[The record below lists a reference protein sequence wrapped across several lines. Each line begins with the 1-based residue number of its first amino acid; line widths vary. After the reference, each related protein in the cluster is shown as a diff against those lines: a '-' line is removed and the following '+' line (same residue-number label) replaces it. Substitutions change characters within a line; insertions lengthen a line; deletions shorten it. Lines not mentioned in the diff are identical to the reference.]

1 MRIKISNIGKIKEA
15 NVTINGIT
23 VIAGENNTGK
33 STVGKVLYAIFN
45 SFVDVAKKVE
55 EERIDSL
62 QRSIF
67 TFLQEIS
74 GSNMGLPQVDG
85 NALAT
90 KLNDIKNEIN
100 KEKIIQV
107 LADELNLK
115 TSVIENNYSRLEPSI
130 NNILR
135 VLSVANDNYLK
146 ILVQKNFS
154 EEFNQQINN
163 ILENTNG
170 EIDLTIKQKVSSV
183 KFDDNIVVFVNK
195 QIDIFSDAIYLDD
208 PFILDERPSH
218 GFLATFFNSNG
229 KFYRHKD
236 KLGDLIY
243 KQVESNNLV
252 DKIVIEERLQKI
264 INKVHGACRGRTFF
278 KNNNDL
284 MYQQDNM
291 KTAFKVANL
300 STGLKT
306 FVILQTLLLSGAIK
320 DASLIILDEPE
331 IHLHPEWQLLFA
343 ELIVMLQK
351 EFNLHILLNTH
362 SPYFLNAIEVFSEKY
377 AIGDRCEYYLAY
389 NKQDESYVKC
399 VTGNVEEI
407 YAKLARP
414 LQRLENLR
422 YADDE

>member
-15 NVTINGIT
+15 DVTINGIT

-33 STVGKVLYAIFN
+33 STVGKALYAIFN

-195 QIDIFSDAIYLDD
+195 QIDIISDAIYLDD

-414 LQRLENLR
+414 LQMLENLR

>member
-15 NVTINGIT
+15 DVAINGIT

-33 STVGKVLYAIFN
+33 STVGKALYAIFN
-45 SFVDVAKKVE
+45 SFVDVEKKVD

-62 QRSIF
+62 QRTIS
-67 TFLQEIS
+67 TLLQDHMRFL
-74 GSNMGLPQVDG
+74 QVDG
-85 NALAT
+85 NVLVS
-90 KLNDIKNEIN
+90 KLIDIKNGIN
-100 KEKIIQV
+100 KEKIIQI

-115 TSVIENNYSRLEPSI
+115 TSDIENNYSRLEPSI

-135 VLSVANDNYLK
+135 VLSVENNEYLK
-146 ILVQKNFS
+146 ILVQKIFS

-170 EIDLTIKQKVSSV
+170 QIDLMIKQKVSSV
-183 KFDDNIVVFVNK
+183 KFDDDIVFFVDK
-195 QIDIFSDAIYLDD
+195 KIDIFSDAIYLDD
-208 PFILDERPSH
+208 PFILDKRPSH
-218 GFLATFFNSNG
+218 GFLENLFNSNG

-236 KLGDLIY
+236 KLGDLLY

-252 DKIVIEERLQKI
+252 DKIVTEERLKKI
-264 INKVHGACRGRTFF
+264 IDKVHDACKGKTFL
-278 KNNNDL
+278 KNNGF

-320 DASLIILDEPE
+320 DGSLIILDEPE

-377 AIGDRCEYYLAY
+377 GINDRCEYYLAY
-389 NKQDESYVKC
+389 NKQDESYIKC
-399 VTGNVEEI
+399 VTGNVEAI

>member
-15 NVTINGIT
+15 DVAINGIT

-33 STVGKVLYAIFN
+33 STVGKALYAIFN

-55 EERIDSL
+55 EERAESIIRELFVLIRETNDSFMPFIKL
-62 QRSIF
+62 DINS
-67 TFLQEIS
+67 LAAE
-74 GSNMGLPQVDG
+74 L
-85 NALAT
+85 NAMR
-90 KLNDIKNEIN
+90 NEIDIN
-100 KEKIIQV
+100 KLTFVLNNKLDLKIDNTKSNDKIKAAIDNIMRILKV
-107 LADELNLK
+107 EDKIYLK
-115 TSVIENNYSRLEPSI
+115 TCI
-130 NNILR
+130 
-135 VLSVANDNYLK
+135 
-146 ILVQKNFS
+146 QKNFS
-154 EEFNQQINN
+154 IEFNQQINN
-163 ILENTNG
+163 ILEDHNG
-170 EIDLTIKQKVSSV
+170 CIDLLIKNTDSKVTFV
-183 KFDDNIVVFVNK
+183 ENNVFLVNNEV
-195 QIDIFSDAIYLDD
+195 DTFSEAIYLDD
-208 PFILDERPSH
+208 PFILDNKPKSD
-218 GFLATFFNSNG
+218 FLPNIFTQTYYYG
-229 KFYRHKD
+229 HKE
-236 KLGDLIY
+236 KLVELIY
-243 KQVESNNLV
+243 SQTEKNNLV
-252 DKIVIEERLQKI
+252 DKIVTEERLKKI
-264 INKVHGACRGRTFF
+264 IDKLHIACKGNVFF

-320 DASLIILDEPE
+320 DGSLIILDEPE

>member
-15 NVTINGIT
+15 DVAINGIT

-33 STVGKVLYAIFN
+33 STVGKALYTIFN

-74 GSNMGLPQVDG
+74 GSNMGFPQVDV

-218 GFLATFFNSNG
+218 GFLATFFYSNG

-264 INKVHGACRGRTFF
+264 IDKVHGACRGRTFF

-320 DASLIILDEPE
+320 DGSLIILDEPE

-362 SPYFLNAIEVFSEKY
+362 SPYFLQAIEVFAEKY
-377 AIGDRCEYYLAY
+377 GIDDKCEYYLSY
-389 NKQDESYVKC
+389 NVHEESFVKR
-399 VTGNVEEI
+399 VTGNLEEI

-414 LQRLENLR
+414 LQVLENLR
-422 YADDE
+422 YADDK

>member
-15 NVTINGIT
+15 DVTINGIT

-33 STVGKVLYAIFN
+33 STVGKALYAIFN

-195 QIDIFSDAIYLDD
+195 QIDIISDAIYLDD

>member
-1 MRIKISNIGKIKEA
+1 MRIKITNIGKIKEA
-15 NVTINGIT
+15 DVAINGIT

-33 STVGKVLYAIFN
+33 STVGKALYAMFN
-45 SFVDVAKKVE
+45 SFVDVNKKVD

-74 GSNMGLPQVDG
+74 GSNIGFPQVDS
-85 NALAT
+85 NALAV
-90 KLNDIKNEIN
+90 KLNNIKDNISSN
-100 KEKIIQV
+100 KIIQL
-107 LADELNLK
+107 LAEELNLK
-115 TSVIENNYSRLEPSI
+115 PSAIENNYNRLEPSI

-135 VLSVANDNYLK
+135 VLSVENENYLK

-163 ILENTNG
+163 ILENTDG
-170 EIDLTIKQKVSSV
+170 QIDLTIKKKVSSV
-183 KFDDNIVVFVNK
+183 KFDDNIVFFVDKKIDVF
-195 QIDIFSDAIYLDD
+195 SEAIYLDD
-208 PFILDERPSH
+208 PFILDERPSR
-218 GFLATFFNSNG
+218 GILASFYSNG
-229 KFYRHKD
+229 KLYRHKD
-236 KLGDLIY
+236 KLGDLLY
-243 KQVESNNLV
+243 KQIESSNLL
-252 DKIVIEERLQKI
+252 DKIVTEERLQKI
-264 INKVHGACRGRTFF
+264 INRVHDACKGRTFF
-278 KNNNDL
+278 KNNNEL
-284 MYQQDNM
+284 MYQQDDM

-306 FVILQTLLLSGAIK
+306 FVILQTLLLSGTIK
-320 DASLIILDEPE
+320 DRNLIILDEPE

-377 AIGDRCEYYLAY
+377 GINDRCEYYLAY
-389 NKQDESYVKC
+389 NKQDESYIKC
-399 VTGNVEEI
+399 VTGNVEAI

>member
-15 NVTINGIT
+15 DVTINGIT
-23 VIAGENNTGK
+23 VIAGKNNTGK
-33 STVGKVLYAIFN
+33 STVGKALYAIFN

-74 GSNMGLPQVDG
+74 GSNMGFPQVDG

-195 QIDIFSDAIYLDD
+195 QIDIFSDVIYLDD

-264 INKVHGACRGRTFF
+264 IDKVHGACRGRTFF

-306 FVILQTLLLSGAIK
+306 FVIIQTLLLSGAIK
-320 DASLIILDEPE
+320 DSSLIILDEPE

-362 SPYFLNAIEVFSEKY
+362 SPYFLQAIEVFAEKY
-377 AIGDRCEYYLAY
+377 GIDDKCEYYLSY
-389 NKQDESYVKC
+389 NVHEESFVKR
-399 VTGNVEEI
+399 VTGNLEEI

-414 LQRLENLR
+414 LQVLENLR
-422 YADDE
+422 YADDK

>member
-15 NVTINGIT
+15 DVTINGIT
-23 VIAGENNTGK
+23 GIAGENNTGK
-33 STVGKVLYAIFN
+33 STVGKALYAIFN

-195 QIDIFSDAIYLDD
+195 QIDIISDAIYLDD

>member
-15 NVTINGIT
+15 DVAINGIT

-33 STVGKVLYAIFN
+33 STVGKALYAIFN

-55 EERIDSL
+55 EERAESIIRELFVLIRETNDSFMPFIKL
-62 QRSIF
+62 DINS
-67 TFLQEIS
+67 LAAE
-74 GSNMGLPQVDG
+74 L
-85 NALAT
+85 NAMR
-90 KLNDIKNEIN
+90 NEIDIN
-100 KEKIIQV
+100 KLTFVLNNKLDLKIDNTKSNDKIKAAIDNIMRILKV
-107 LADELNLK
+107 EDKIYLK
-115 TSVIENNYSRLEPSI
+115 TCI
-130 NNILR
+130 
-135 VLSVANDNYLK
+135 
-146 ILVQKNFS
+146 QKNFS
-154 EEFNQQINN
+154 IEFNQQINN
-163 ILENTNG
+163 ILEDHNG
-170 EIDLTIKQKVSSV
+170 CIDLLIKNTDSKVTFV
-183 KFDDNIVVFVNK
+183 ENNVFLVNNEV
-195 QIDIFSDAIYLDD
+195 DTFSEAIYLDD
-208 PFILDERPSH
+208 PFILDNKPKSD
-218 GFLATFFNSNG
+218 FLPNIFTQTYYYG
-229 KFYRHKD
+229 HKE
-236 KLGDLIY
+236 KLVELIY
-243 KQVESNNLV
+243 SQTEKNNLV
-252 DKIVIEERLQKI
+252 DKIVTEERLKKI
-264 INKVHGACRGRTFF
+264 IDKLHIACKGNVFF

-320 DASLIILDEPE
+320 DGSLIILDEPE

-377 AIGDRCEYYLAY
+377 AIGDKCEYYLAY

>member
-1 MRIKISNIGKIKEA
+1 MRVKISNIGKIKEA
-15 NVTINGIT
+15 DVTINGIT

-33 STVGKVLYAIFN
+33 STVGKVLYAMFN
-45 SFVDVAKKVE
+45 SFVDVKKKVD
-55 EERIDSL
+55 EERVESL

-67 TFLQEIS
+67 SFLQEIN
-74 GSNMGLPQVDG
+74 GSNIGFPQVDS
-85 NALAT
+85 NALAV
-90 KLNDIKNEIN
+90 KLNNIKENLN
-100 KEKIIQV
+100 KEKIVQIFTN
-107 LADELNLK
+107 EINLK

-135 VLSVANDNYLK
+135 VLSVDNNDYLK

-163 ILENTNG
+163 MIENIYG
-170 EIDLTIKQKVSSV
+170 QIDLTIKQQISSV
-183 KFDDNIVVFVNK
+183 KFDDNIVCFVDK
-195 QIDIFSDAIYLDD
+195 KTDIFSDAIYLDD
-208 PFILDERPSH
+208 PFILDERPSKD
-218 GFLATFFNSNG
+218 FLASIFNSNS

-252 DKIVIEERLQKI
+252 DKIVTEERLQKI
-264 INKVHGACRGRTFF
+264 IDKVHSACKGRTFF
-278 KNNNDL
+278 KNNNEL

-291 KTAFKVANL
+291 KSSFKVANL

-320 DASLIILDEPE
+320 DGSLIILDEPE

-362 SPYFLNAIEVFSEKY
+362 SPYFLNAIEVFAEKY
-377 AIGDRCEYYLAY
+377 GIGDKCEYYLSY
-389 NKQDESYVKC
+389 NKQDESYVRC
-399 VTGNVEEI
+399 VTGNLEEI
-407 YAKLARP
+407 YAKLAKP
-414 LQRLENLR
+414 LQTLENLR

>member
-15 NVTINGIT
+15 DVTINGIT

-33 STVGKVLYAIFN
+33 STVGKALYAIFN

-195 QIDIFSDAIYLDD
+195 QIDIISDAIYLDD

-306 FVILQTLLLSGAIK
+306 FVILQTLLLCGAIK

>member
-15 NVTINGIT
+15 DVTINGIT

-33 STVGKVLYAIFN
+33 STVGKALYAIFN

-74 GSNMGLPQVDG
+74 GSNMGFPQVDG
-85 NALAT
+85 NTLAT

-195 QIDIFSDAIYLDD
+195 QIDIFSDAIYLDN

-264 INKVHGACRGRTFF
+264 IDKVHGACRGRTFF

-320 DASLIILDEPE
+320 DSSLIILDEPE

-362 SPYFLNAIEVFSEKY
+362 SPYFLQAIEVFAEKY
-377 AIGDRCEYYLAY
+377 GIDDKCEYYLSY
-389 NKQDESYVKC
+389 NVHEESFVKR
-399 VTGNVEEI
+399 VTGNLEEI

-414 LQRLENLR
+414 LQVLEDLR
-422 YADDE
+422 YADDK

>member
-15 NVTINGIT
+15 DVTINGIT

-33 STVGKVLYAIFN
+33 STVGKALYAIFN

>member
-15 NVTINGIT
+15 DVTINGIT

-33 STVGKVLYAIFN
+33 STVGKALYAIFN

-55 EERIDSL
+55 EERAESIIRELFVLIRETNDSFMPFIKL
-62 QRSIF
+62 DINS
-67 TFLQEIS
+67 LAAE
-74 GSNMGLPQVDG
+74 L
-85 NALAT
+85 NAMR
-90 KLNDIKNEIN
+90 NEIDIN
-100 KEKIIQV
+100 KLTFVLNNKLDLKIDNTKSNDKIKAAIDNIMRILKV
-107 LADELNLK
+107 EDKIYLK
-115 TSVIENNYSRLEPSI
+115 TCI
-130 NNILR
+130 
-135 VLSVANDNYLK
+135 
-146 ILVQKNFS
+146 QKNFS
-154 EEFNQQINN
+154 IEFNQQINN
-163 ILENTNG
+163 ILEDHNG
-170 EIDLTIKQKVSSV
+170 CIDLLIKNTDSKVTFV
-183 KFDDNIVVFVNK
+183 ENNVFLVNNEV
-195 QIDIFSDAIYLDD
+195 DTFSEAIYLDD
-208 PFILDERPSH
+208 PFILDNKPKSD
-218 GFLATFFNSNG
+218 FLPNIFTQTYYYG
-229 KFYRHKD
+229 HKE
-236 KLGDLIY
+236 KLVELIY
-243 KQVESNNLV
+243 SQTEKNNLV
-252 DKIVIEERLQKI
+252 DKIVTEERLKKI
-264 INKVHGACRGRTFF
+264 IDKLHIACKGNVFF

-320 DASLIILDEPE
+320 DGSLIILDEPE

-377 AIGDRCEYYLAY
+377 AIGDKCEYYLAY

-399 VTGNVEEI
+399 VTGNVEDV

>member
-15 NVTINGIT
+15 DVTINGIT

-33 STVGKVLYAIFN
+33 STVGKALYAIFN

-183 KFDDNIVVFVNK
+183 KFDDNIVDFVNK
-195 QIDIFSDAIYLDD
+195 QIDIISDAIYLDD

>member
-15 NVTINGIT
+15 DVAINGIT

-33 STVGKVLYAIFN
+33 STVGKALYAMFN
-45 SFVDVAKKVE
+45 SFVDVNKKVD

-74 GSNMGLPQVDG
+74 GSNIGFPQVDSA
-85 NALAT
+85 ALAV
-90 KLNDIKNEIN
+90 KLNNIKDNISSN
-100 KEKIIQV
+100 KIIQL

-115 TSVIENNYSRLEPSI
+115 SSAIENNYNRLEPSI

-135 VLSVANDNYLK
+135 VLSVENENYLK

-163 ILENTNG
+163 ILENIDG
-170 EIDLTIKQKVSSV
+170 QIDLTIKQQVSSV
-183 KFDDNIVVFVNK
+183 KFDDNIVFFVDKKIDVF
-195 QIDIFSDAIYLDD
+195 SEAIYLDD
-208 PFILDERPSH
+208 PFILDERPSR
-218 GFLATFFNSNG
+218 GILATFYSNG
-229 KFYRHKD
+229 KLYRHKD
-236 KLGDLIY
+236 KLGDLLY
-243 KQVESNNLV
+243 KQIESSNLL
-252 DKIVIEERLQKI
+252 DKIVTEERLQKI
-264 INKVHGACRGRTFF
+264 INRLHNACKGRTFF
-278 KNNNDL
+278 KNNNEL

-306 FVILQTLLLSGAIK
+306 FVILQTLLLSGTIK
-320 DASLIILDEPE
+320 DGNLIILDEPE

-377 AIGDRCEYYLAY
+377 GINDRCEYYLAY

-399 VTGNVEEI
+399 VTGNVEAI

-414 LQRLENLR
+414 LQKLENLR

>member
-15 NVTINGIT
+15 DVAINGIT

-33 STVGKVLYAIFN
+33 STVGKALYAIFN

-74 GSNMGLPQVDG
+74 GSNMGFPQVDG

-107 LADELNLK
+107 LADKLNLK

-135 VLSVANDNYLK
+135 VLSVSNDNYLK

-195 QIDIFSDAIYLDD
+195 QVDIFSDAIYLDD

-264 INKVHGACRGRTFF
+264 IDKVHGACRGRTFF

-320 DASLIILDEPE
+320 DGSLIILDEPE

>member
-1 MRIKISNIGKIKEA
+1 MRIKITNIGKIKEA
-15 NVTINGIT
+15 DVAINGIT

-33 STVGKVLYAIFN
+33 STVGKALYAMFN
-45 SFVDVAKKVE
+45 SFVDVNKKVD

-74 GSNMGLPQVDG
+74 GSNIGFPQVDS
-85 NALAT
+85 NALAV
-90 KLNDIKNEIN
+90 KLNNIKDNISSN
-100 KEKIIQV
+100 KIIQL

-115 TSVIENNYSRLEPSI
+115 PSAIENNYNSLEPSI

-135 VLSVANDNYLK
+135 VLSVENENYLK

-163 ILENTNG
+163 ILENTDG
-170 EIDLTIKQKVSSV
+170 QIDLTIKKKVSSV
-183 KFDDNIVVFVNK
+183 KFDDNIVFFVDKKIDVF
-195 QIDIFSDAIYLDD
+195 SEAIYLDD
-208 PFILDERPSH
+208 PFILDERPSR
-218 GFLATFFNSNG
+218 GILASFYSNG
-229 KFYRHKD
+229 KLYRHKD
-236 KLGDLIY
+236 KLGDLLY
-243 KQVESNNLV
+243 KQIESSNLL
-252 DKIVIEERLQKI
+252 DKIVTEERLQKI
-264 INKVHGACRGRTFF
+264 INRVHDACKGRTFF
-278 KNNNDL
+278 KNNNEL
-284 MYQQDNM
+284 MYQQDDM

-306 FVILQTLLLSGAIK
+306 FVILQTLLLSGTIK
-320 DASLIILDEPE
+320 DGNLIILDEPE

-377 AIGDRCEYYLAY
+377 GINDRCEYYLAY
-389 NKQDESYVKC
+389 NKQDESYVDC
-399 VTGNVEEI
+399 VTGNVEAI

-422 YADDE
+422 YTDDE

>member
-1 MRIKISNIGKIKEA
+1 MQIKISNIGKIKEA
-15 NVTINGIT
+15 DVTINGIT

-33 STVGKVLYAIFN
+33 STVGKALYAIFN

-55 EERIDSL
+55 EERAESIIRELFVLIRETNDSFMPFIKL
-62 QRSIF
+62 DINS
-67 TFLQEIS
+67 LAAE
-74 GSNMGLPQVDG
+74 L
-85 NALAT
+85 NAMR
-90 KLNDIKNEIN
+90 NEIDIN
-100 KEKIIQV
+100 KLTFVLNNKLDLKIDNTKSNDKIKAAIDNIMRILKV
-107 LADELNLK
+107 EDKIYLK
-115 TSVIENNYSRLEPSI
+115 TCI
-130 NNILR
+130 
-135 VLSVANDNYLK
+135 
-146 ILVQKNFS
+146 QKNFS
-154 EEFNQQINN
+154 IEFNQQINN
-163 ILENTNG
+163 ILEDHNG
-170 EIDLTIKQKVSSV
+170 CIDLLIKNTDSKVTFV
-183 KFDDNIVVFVNK
+183 ENNVFLVNNEV
-195 QIDIFSDAIYLDD
+195 DTFSEAIYLDD
-208 PFILDERPSH
+208 PFILDNKPKSD
-218 GFLATFFNSNG
+218 FLPNIFTQTYYYG
-229 KFYRHKD
+229 HKE
-236 KLGDLIY
+236 KLVELIY
-243 KQVESNNLV
+243 SQTEKNNLV
-252 DKIVIEERLQKI
+252 DKIVTEERLKKI
-264 INKVHGACRGRTFF
+264 IDKLHIACKGNVFF

-320 DASLIILDEPE
+320 DGSLIILDEPE

-377 AIGDRCEYYLAY
+377 AIGDKCEYYLAY

>member
-15 NVTINGIT
+15 DVAINGIT

-33 STVGKVLYAIFN
+33 STVGKALYAIFN

-74 GSNMGLPQVDG
+74 GSNMGFPQVDG

-107 LADELNLK
+107 LADKLNLK

-195 QIDIFSDAIYLDD
+195 QVDIFSDAIYLDD

-218 GFLATFFNSNG
+218 GFLASFFNSNG

-264 INKVHGACRGRTFF
+264 IDKVHSACRGRTFF

-320 DASLIILDEPE
+320 DGSLIILDEPE